1 MNEHDFQISA
11 AIADAGEAVDTISDI
26 AMDTVAGGMG
36 DTLPEPTEAKAS
48 KPRRGAGV
56 AKVRQPRKAKA
67 AKADSVAPT
76 ETVTTP
82 VTVLSESDTAAF
94 MADCAKAK
102 AETVGEPEAV
112 PSLSYVNLPV
122 DFVSAALSVASTEE
136 TRYYLNG
143 VFLQS
148 CDGAVRIVGT
158 DGHRLFAGAVEMPQ
172 DSDAADWLRAG
183 VILPREG
190 LKARLALIAGET
202 AKGEAAL
209 VRVGFAVGARNVT
222 IGDEAERMTFRLN
235 PVGGTFPDYQRIFA
249 SSASA
254 MDGRTFEPLSAN
266 TYAGKYLK
274 DVGTM
279 SKVLGAEQVSIFGSA
294 DNGPTVVTFPE
305 IDGAMM
311 LLMPMRC
318 DAPVKVET
326 ARIAGPGGLKM
337 VLAGLKANRNRLI
350 REASETSDDGQ
361 KAEKNAKAE
370 ALAGKIATLEEA
382 ARKAIA

>member
-36 DTLPEPTEAKAS
+36 DTLPEPDTKQSKAR
-48 KPRRGAGV
+48 KGASV
-56 AKVRQPRKAKA
+56 AKVRQPKASKPAKA
-67 AKADSVAPT
+67 AKVAPDDSNAT
-76 ETVTTP
+76 PAAPIVPAAWQHVET
-82 VTVLSESDTAAF
+82 SNDAA
-94 MADCAKAK
+94 
-102 AETVGEPEAV
+102 GEPEAV

-235 PVGGTFPDYQRIFA
+235 PVDGTFPDYQRIFA
-249 SSASA
+249 SAASA
-254 MDGRTFEPLSAN
+254 MDGRTFEALSAN